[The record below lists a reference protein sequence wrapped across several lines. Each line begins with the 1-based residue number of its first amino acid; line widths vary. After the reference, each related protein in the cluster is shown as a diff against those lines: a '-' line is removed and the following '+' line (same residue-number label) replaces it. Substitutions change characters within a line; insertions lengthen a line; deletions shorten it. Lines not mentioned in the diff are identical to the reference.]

1 MFWSGDVWAWLE
13 PARTLDTH
21 PEAATLSPPIFK
33 KWRRVIM
40 VSLLFLSSH
49 RAYFFFEDG

>member
-1 MFWSGDVWAWLE
+1 MFWSGDVWDWEE

-40 VSLLFLSSH
+40 VSLLVLSTI
-49 RAYFFFEDG
+49 RDDPFYEG